1 MNININDNP
10 KIINFKNYIIIIIF
24 IFNLI
29 LNYNK
34 KENNISET
42 KLPKISI
49 FMPIYNK
56 EEYILR
62 SIISIQNQTF
72 KNIEIVAINDGS
84 TDNTLKILK
93 KLYKTDNRIK
103 IINNDR
109 NHGLLYSR
117 AMGILNCSGD
127 YLMNL
132 DPDDKLKN
140 NQNLYELYNK
150 TQNNKYDL
158 IIFLIERLST
168 NITNKRENYLTNLEN
183 KLQLQNDYYRITN
196 KLIKRN
202 IMLIAYKNY
211 SKYIYNNK
219 WNYHEDNIWNLLV
232 KKYSKYILIFN
243 KYIYVYK
250 RNNQSL
256 NMDKGSRIELKNRIY
271 RLKTLINFYKIFKTD
286 ISYIYRLYK
295 YLQNIV
301 WGCNSTILK
310 EEQYIRKGIINIS
323 LELLKICKKNKSK
336 YKAIKYILNKISENK
351 IIIFINPNNTTL
363 MKSIIDFISLK
374 KFKDFNNKIIIYI
387 DVNNNIK
394 FDDII
399 NYIFPNDIIIGID
412 NKNFIENFTKII
424 HHYYNNKIILFTNN
438 IEIKKQFNNNNN
450 IIYKLINI

>member
-1 MNININDNP
+1 MDININENP

-34 KENNISET
+34 NANNISET

-62 SIISIQNQTF
+62 SILSIQNQTF
-72 KNIEIVAINDGS
+72 KNIEIIAINDGS

-93 KLYKTDNRIK
+93 KLYKKDNRIK

-140 NQNLYELYNK
+140 SQNLYELYNK
-150 TQNNKYDL
+150 TQYNKYDL

-168 NITNKRENYLTNLEN
+168 NITNKTENYLTNLEN

-232 KKYSKYILIFN
+232 KKYSKYILI
-243 KYIYVYK
+243 Y
-250 RNNQSL
+250 
-256 NMDKGSRIELKNRIY
+256 
-271 RLKTLINFYKIFKTD
+271 
-286 ISYIYRLYK
+286 
-295 YLQNIV
+295 
-301 WGCNSTILK
+301 
-310 EEQYIRKGIINIS
+310 
-323 LELLKICKKNKSK
+323 
-336 YKAIKYILNKISENK
+336 
-351 IIIFINPNNTTL
+351 
-363 MKSIIDFISLK
+363 
-374 KFKDFNNKIIIYI
+374 
-387 DVNNNIK
+387 
-394 FDDII
+394 
-399 NYIFPNDIIIGID
+399 
-412 NKNFIENFTKII
+412 
-424 HHYYNNKIILFTNN
+424 
-438 IEIKKQFNNNNN
+438 
-450 IIYKLINI
+450 